1 MTSSVRSFLA
11 ELKRRRVTRVAVV
24 YVIVGFAVIE
34 GGQLIFDA
42 LEFPRAAWQFVV
54 VLTILG
60 FPIALVL
67 AWALELTPEGI
78 RVTPPAE
85 PPDIAGTGNEAPQPS
100 ATPAEPQ
107 PVSVAVLPFTD
118 MSPEKDQEYF
128 CDGMAEELINA
139 LTKVKELRVAART
152 SSFQFKGKS
161 EDVCEVAKKLRVG
174 TVLEGSVRRAG
185 ERLRVTAQL
194 VSAEEGYHLWS
205 ETYERQLEDVFA
217 IQDEISRAIV
227 DTLRPTLLGQAE
239 PRLVKPSTQS
249 TEAYDLC
256 LKGRYYWQQRYKYG
270 LEMAMSYFQ
279 RAIEIDPDYAL
290 PYTGIADS
298 YVTLAMFGFLPV
310 REAGPKAKVAATQ
323 ALELDD
329 ELGEAHASLG
339 WVQFACDWEWAS
351 AEENLG
357 RAIELSPSNAEVRGW
372 LGLLYGAQ
380 GRFKEGLRQ
389 MDRARDLDP
398 LSSYVAAMT
407 AALHLHARDFDQA
420 IHTLE
425 GVVKK
430 EPGYALALFFLAVAY
445 GYASRHGDAVETGE
459 RLVAATQNAS
469 VFKGVLASLYGMAG
483 SPEKARAIV
492 DELQERS
499 RSEYV
504 SPLPLAWALIYLGE
518 TEAAL
523 DRLAEAVDEHS
534 PFLLSIHQDAVYDP
548 LRSQPRF
555 AELASRVG
563 SGVVK
568 SAGSGRGV
576 GE

>member
-1 MTSSVRSFLA
+1 VSEAESRLSHLLG
-11 ELKRRRVTRVAVV
+11 ELKRRKVYRVAVV
-24 YVIVGFAVIE
+24 YAVVAFAIWQVAEIT
-34 GGQLIFDA
+34 FPA
-42 LEFPRAAWQFVV
+42 LHLPEWVLTFVV
-54 VLTILG
+54 VVVIIG
-60 FPIALVL
+60 FPIALIL
-67 AWALELTPEGI
+67 AWALEVTPEGI
-78 RVTPPAE
+78 QRTAPLPPV
-85 PPDIAGTGNEAPQPS
+85 AGRDGNEAAEPVAES
-100 ATPAEPQ
+100 AEPQ
-107 PVSVAVLPFTD
+107 PASVAVLPFTD
-118 MSPEKDQEYF
+118 MSPERDQEYF

-161 EDVCEVAKKLRVG
+161 EDVCEIAKKLRVG

-194 VSAEEGYHLWS
+194 VSAEDGYHLWS

-227 DTLRPTLLGQAE
+227 DTLRPTLVGERA
-239 PRLVKPSTQS
+239 PLVKTSTEN

-256 LKGRYYWQQRYKYG
+256 LKGRYYWHQRYKYG

-298 YVTLAMFGFLPV
+298 YVTLAMYGFLPV
-310 REAGPKAKVAATQ
+310 REAGPKAKAAATR

-339 WVQFACDWEWAS
+339 WVQFLCDWDWAS
-351 AEENLG
+351 AEENLE
-357 RAIELSPSNAEVRGW
+357 RAIELSPSNAEVRTW

-389 MDRARDLDP
+389 VDRARDLDP
-398 LSSYVAAMT
+398 LSSYVATMAG
-407 AALHLHARDFDQA
+407 ALDRLARDLDQA

-430 EPGYALALFFLAVAY
+430 EPGYAFALFVLAATY
-445 GYASRHGDAVETGE
+445 GDASRHADAVETGE

-469 VFKGVLASLYGMAG
+469 LFKGQLASFYASAGM
-483 SPEKARAIV
+483 PEKARAIV

-504 SPLPLAWALIYLGE
+504 SPLPLGWALLSLGD

-534 PFLLSIHQDAVYDP
+534 PFLFAIHQDPPYDP
-548 LRSQPRF
+548 IRSHPRF
-555 AELASRVG
+555 AQLASRVG

-568 SAGSGRGV
+568 SYSPSD
-576 GE
+576 

>member
-1 MTSSVRSFLA
+1 MSERASKLGHLLA
-11 ELKRRRVTRVAVV
+11 ELKRRKVYRVAVV
-24 YVIVGFAVIE
+24 YAVVAFAIWQVAEIT
-34 GGQLIFDA
+34 FPA
-42 LEFPRAAWQFVV
+42 LHLPEWVLTFVV
-54 VLTILG
+54 VIVIIG

-67 AWALELTPEGI
+67 AWALEVTPEGI
-78 RVTPPAE
+78 RRTAPLPPA
-85 PPDIAGTGNEAPQPS
+85 AGRDGDEAAAPVS
-100 ATPAEPQ
+100 TTAEPQ
-107 PVSVAVLPFTD
+107 PASIAVLPFSD
-118 MSPEKDQEYF
+118 MSPERDQEYF

-152 SSFQFKGKS
+152 SSFQFKGRS
-161 EDVCEVAKKLRVG
+161 EDVREIARSLGVRS
-174 TVLEGSVRRAG
+174 VLEGSVRRAG
-185 ERLRVTAQL
+185 DRLRVTAQL
-194 VSAEEGYHLWS
+194 VSAEDGYHLWS

-227 DTLRPTLLGQAE
+227 DTLRPTLVGRAE
-239 PRLVKPSTQS
+239 PRLVKPSTES

-256 LKGRYYWQQRYKYG
+256 LKGRYYWHQRYKYG

-298 YVTLAMFGFLPV
+298 YVTLAMYGFLPV
-310 REAGPKAKVAATQ
+310 RDAGPKAKAAATR

-339 WVQFACDWEWAS
+339 WVQFACDWDWAS
-351 AEENLG
+351 AEENLE
-357 RAIELSPSNAEVRGW
+357 RAIELSPSNAEVRTW

-380 GRFKEGLRQ
+380 GRFTEGLRQ

-407 AALHLHARDFDQA
+407 GAVYRYVRDADQA
-420 IHTLE
+420 IHILE

-430 EPGYALALFFLAVAY
+430 EPGYAFALFILAAAY
-445 GYASRHGDAVETGE
+445 GDASRHADAVATGE

-469 VFKGVLASLYGMAG
+469 LFKGQLANFYLSAG
-483 SPEKARAIV
+483 APEKARAIV
-492 DELQERS
+492 DELNERS

-504 SPLPLAWALIYLGE
+504 SPLPLAWALFPLGE

-534 PFLLSIHQDAVYDP
+534 PLLVGIHQDPAYDP
-548 LRSQPRF
+548 IRSHPRY
-555 AELASRVG
+555 AQLASRVG

-568 SAGSGRGV
+568 SYSPSD
-576 GE
+576 

>member
-1 MTSSVRSFLA
+1 MTSRIRSFLA
-11 ELKRRRVTRVAVV
+11 ELKRRKVVRVAVV
-24 YVIVGFAVIE
+24 YAAV
-34 GGQLIFDA
+34 A
-42 LEFPRAAWQFVV
+42 FVV
-54 VLTILG
+54 WQAAEIAVPGLNLPDWVLTLVILLTALG

-85 PPDIAGTGNEAPQPS
+85 PPDIAGTGKQAPQPG
-100 ATPAEPQ
+100 ATPAGPQ
-107 PVSVAVLPFTD
+107 PASVAVLPFTD

-152 SSFQFKGKS
+152 SSFQFKGKA
-161 EDVCEVAKKLRVG
+161 EDVCEIAKKLRVSS
-174 TVLEGSVRRAG
+174 VLEGSVRRAG

-194 VSAEEGYHLWS
+194 VSAEDGYHLWS

-217 IQDEISRAIV
+217 IQDEISRSIV
-227 DTLRPTLLGQAE
+227 DTLGPTLLGRAE
-239 PRLVKPSTQS
+239 PRLVKPSTES

-256 LKGRYYWQQRYKYG
+256 LKGRYYWHQRYKYG

-298 YVTLAMFGFLPV
+298 YVTLAMYGFLPV
-310 REAGPKAKVAATQ
+310 RDAGSEAKAAATR

-339 WVQFACDWEWAS
+339 WVQYLCDWDWAS
-351 AEENLG
+351 AEENLE
-357 RAIELSPSNAEVRGW
+357 RAIELSPSNAEVRTW
-372 LGLLYGAQ
+372 LGLLYSAQ
-380 GRFKEGLRQ
+380 GRFEEGLRQ

-398 LSSYVAAMT
+398 LSSYVASMT
-407 AALHLHARDFDQA
+407 AAFYRLAREPDQA
-420 IHTLE
+420 IHILE

-430 EPGYALALFFLAVAY
+430 EPGYAFALFILALAY
-445 GYASRHGDAVETGE
+445 SDASRHADAIEIGE

-469 VFKGVLASLYGMAG
+469 LFKGALASLYGSAG
-483 SPEKARAIV
+483 SPENARAIV

-504 SPLPLAWALIYLGE
+504 SPLPLAWALFPLGE

-523 DRLAEAVDEHS
+523 ARLAEAVDEHS
-534 PFLLSIHQDAVYDP
+534 PFLFTIHQDPPYDP
-548 LRSQPRF
+548 IRSHPRF

-563 SGVVK
+563 SGVVR
-568 SAGSGRGV
+568 SAGAGRGG